1 MRSEASENSR
11 FAALGRW
18 IADHCR
24 AVLLAFAVLLAA
36 ASVYGSGAAKHL
48 PAGGFEA
55 PGSESDHAAQ
65 LAAKN
70 FGIGSADVLALYRN
84 RAANVRDAQ
93 FSTEILDVLDAGAQ
107 DDGVIGTTSFSDTNQ
122 ASFVSR

>member
-18 IADHCR
+18 IADHHR
-24 AVLLAFAVLLAA
+24 SVLLAFAVLLAA
-36 ASVYGSGAAKHL
+36 ASVYGSSAAKHL

-55 PGSESDHAAQ
+55 PGSESDRAAQ
-65 LAAKN
+65 LAAKS

-84 RAANVRDAQ
+84 READVHDAHSRPRSDCRTVVQDAA
-93 FSTEILDVLDAGAQ
+93 
-107 DDGVIGTTSFSDTNQ
+107 
-122 ASFVSR
+122 